1 LLNVLREAAKRQP
14 DQSEFTQ
21 LFITENSINF
31 DTEQQELNKLENVML
46 HAKLKIYAEKRAQ
59 KFDQINQLRNQTVKP
74 MLFSY
79 FECAFM
85 LVSAYYK
92 NWAILL
98 RKATDLRDA
107 HKYIIE
113 AILTHRELNRRFDAC
128 FDFYSLEQCSDQK
141 KEQMMRITKV
151 FLATKIVGCSHRS
164 ATKMAARKADH
175 GTAAGIQVRA
185 SISATVAH
193 HASTHDSSSF
203 I

>member
-1 LLNVLREAAKRQP
+1 MLREAAKRQP
-14 DQSEFTQ
+14 DQSEFTR

-31 DTEQQELNKLENVML
+31 DSEQQELNKLENVML
-46 HAKLKIYAEKRAQ
+46 HAKLKIYAEKKAQ

-92 NWAILL
+92 NRAILL

-128 FDFYSLEQCSDQK
+128 FEFYSLEQCSDQN

-151 FLATKIVGCSHRS
+151 FLGCSHRS